1 MSNISNIHKMV
12 RKYLAEAET
21 FLFGLEDESEIYS
34 EEEWRGTIRRTEE
47 IGRDLEK
54 VIEYTTRF
62 FKFFTKSEIEETKK
76 RLWELTGEL
85 WSLSSYIRNDPL
97 PDTETIKWYD
107 DIGREEVVLHDLMEY
122 TFNSLII

>member
-1 MSNISNIHKMV
+1 MV

-34 EEEWRGTIRRTEE
+34 EEEWRETIRRTEE
-47 IGRDLEK
+47 IARYLENA
-54 VIEYTTRF
+54 IEYITRF
-62 FKFFTKSEIEETKK
+62 SNSFTKSEIEETKR